1 MACSEWFKLWWDI
14 FGEEQSHLED
24 NNNTEEVDAGD
35 EAKDGEDPDVVW
47 VVQTQLGRS
56 PEYRYH
62 DPDLRRIQKIC
73 AKCFSFLK
81 QCMAWMMDGCADI
94 CS

>member
-1 MACSEWFKLWWDI
+1 MYLTKNRMWHVLNGSNFNEI
-14 FGEEQSHLED
+14 FLVKKKSHLED

-35 EAKDGEDPDVVW
+35 ETKNGENPDIVR

-62 DPDLRRIQKIC
+62 DPNLRRIQDVRAC
-73 AKCFSFLK
+73 AKCFSF
-81 QCMAWMMDGCADI
+81 
-94 CS
+94 

>member
-1 MACSEWFKLWWDI
+1 MWHVLNGSNFNEI
-14 FGEEQSHLED
+14 FLVKKKSYLED

-35 EAKDGEDPDVVW
+35 EAKDGEDPDVVR

-62 DPDLRRIQKIC
+62 NPDLRRIQKVRV
-73 AKCFSFLK
+73 
-81 QCMAWMMDGCADI
+81 
-94 CS
+94 

>member
-1 MACSEWFKLWWDI
+1 MTKNMWHVLNGPSFNEI
-14 FGEEQSHLED
+14 FLVKKKSYLED

-35 EAKDGEDPDVVW
+35 ETEDGEDPDIVR

-62 DPDLRRIQKIC
+62 DPDLRRIQDVRAC
-73 AKCFSFLK
+73 AKC
-81 QCMAWMMDGCADI
+81 
-94 CS
+94 